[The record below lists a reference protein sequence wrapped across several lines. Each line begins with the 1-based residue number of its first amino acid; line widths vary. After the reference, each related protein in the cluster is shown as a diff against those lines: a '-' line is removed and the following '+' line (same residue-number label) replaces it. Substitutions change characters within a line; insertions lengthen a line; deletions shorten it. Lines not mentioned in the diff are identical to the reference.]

1 MIKLKQI
8 EGLLAAL
15 GLYLQ
20 KSENLND
27 LPSKATAR
35 GNLGLGNAATKNV
48 GTGSDD
54 VAVGSHVA
62 ASNNPHS
69 VTKTQVGLAN
79 VTNHAQMKKIA
90 SSSDNNIPQWNGTT
104 GDLLKNGLR
113 LDTSVLSDEADKL
126 ATSQVIK
133 TYIDA
138 LLAANDA
145 MVYKGKINASSNPDY
160 PAADAGHTYK
170 FSAAGRIGGASGPKV
185 EQGDMMVCLEDG
197 TAAGTH
203 ASVGAKWNIFQANI
217 DGAVIGPDA
226 AVSGNIVVF
235 DGSSGKSVED
245 SGKSLS
251 DLMEAF
257 TERQSMWSPSSNAN
271 GGDLVTFTDA
281 LSHIPATL
289 CKPALSING
298 VDIPYGDPTT
308 ESNRFDFSGKDILVK
323 VPYNL
328 DTNDEFSCNFW
339 HY

>member
-8 EGLLAAL
+8 EGLLAVL
-15 GLYLQ
+15 STYLL

-27 LPSKATAR
+27 VPDKATAR

-48 GTGSDD
+48 GTGSGD

-104 GDLLKNGLR
+104 GDLLKDGLR
-113 LDTSVLSDEADKL
+113 LDTSTLSDESDKL

-133 TYIDA
+133 NYVDA
-138 LLAANDA
+138 LLGANNA
-145 MVYKGKINASSNPDY
+145 MVYKGKINASTNPDY
-160 PAADAGHTYK
+160 PAADAGWTYK
-170 FSAAGRIGGASGPKV
+170 ISDPGRIGGSSGPKV
-185 EQGDMMVCLEDG
+185 EQGDMLICLEDG
-197 TAAGTH
+197 TASGTH
-203 ASVGAKWNIFQANI
+203 ATVGTKWNIFQVNI
-217 DGAVIGPDA
+217 DGAVIGPNA
-226 AVSGNIVVF
+226 AVDGNIVVF

-245 SGKSLS
+245 SGKSLN
-251 DLMEAF
+251 DLMDAF
-257 TERQSMWSPSSNAN
+257 TERQSVWSPTSSFN

-289 CKPALSING
+289 CKPVLAVNG
-298 VDIPYGDPTT
+298 VDIPFGDPST
-308 ESNRFDFSGKDILVK
+308 ETNRFDFSGKDILIK
-323 VPYNL
+323 VPYDL
-328 DTNDEFSCNFW
+328 DSNDELSCNFW